1 MSNRR
6 NVLVVDDNFVNRQ
19 ILCKILSEDYNIF
32 QAENGERA
40 LEMLKTGEVQIS
52 AILLDIVMPVMDGYS
67 FLQLQQQDVQLR
79 SIPVIVTTQNDGEE
93 AEVKALSMGA
103 YDFLAKPY
111 KPSIIKHRIANTIKL
126 RETASF
132 INTVE
137 HDSLTGVYSK
147 EFFYKKADEIILAD
161 TEKQYDI
168 VCVDIERFKL
178 INDLF
183 GTEEGDRVLCHL
195 STAIELWV
203 KGVGTIGRIGPDTF
217 VALLPHKDIYS
228 NDIFDNI
235 IQAINDY
242 PLKINIVLKFGI
254 YQIEDVTIP
263 LNVMCDRAKLA
274 TESIKGMYEVRYA
287 YYDQSFRE
295 RMLAEQMITD
305 NMQQALANGE
315 FVVYY
320 QPKYEL
326 CSEEIIGSE
335 ALVRWI
341 HPEKGFMSP
350 AEFIPLFEKNGF
362 ITDLD
367 MYVWEQACK
376 TISRLKKQGTEVH
389 PISVNVSR
397 IDIYNPMLT
406 NILIDLVKKYDF
418 EPKYLHLEITES
430 AYTENP
436 KQLIDVVSTLKTM
449 GFVIEMDDFG
459 TGYSSLNM
467 LSELPIDMLKLDMRF
482 LKNKATANDG
492 NIISFII
499 SLAKWMNLKVVAEG
513 VETYEQVAMLR
524 HMDCN
529 YAQGFYYARPMPEKD
544 FETLLEKAQEE
555 KKKNTGKYIP
565 PVKVQGETSAK
576 KNDDNQEEKST
587 MLVVDDMETNRAI
600 LVEIFKDK
608 YNVVETEN
616 GEEAMEYLLG
626 HPTEVS
632 IVLLDLLMP
641 VIDGFQTLSEMKNN
655 VILKD
660 IPAIITSQAGEGSEA
675 RALALGAADFIGK
688 PYSTDVAIRRVSNV
702 MADVNLKRFER
713 EQELKSTVHEMQR
726 IINNVPG
733 GIITYKLNLDGT
745 VEMIYYNQ
753 GFCDI
758 LGYSYVEYREVKGDN
773 YGLDFVC
780 EEDKCKLTDEIYAA
794 SIENRNAD
802 IVLRVKHRSTELVW
816 VHLTGVKIQQTPN
829 SQTYHCIIVDTTE
842 EHKNSVTLKER
853 AEIDQLTGLYNRM
866 KIQEKVTQYL
876 EKENGAPAVFVM
888 LDIDNFKQVN
898 DVLGHAEGDSAL
910 QMVASKLKSSFR
922 RSDMVSRFGGDEFIV
937 FMPGFTNMQELKI
950 RLSDLCK
957 NLSMEFTNGETT
969 VKTGCSVGVCIAPN
983 DGVDFR
989 TLYQNSDKALLCAKR
1004 MGKNQ
1009 FHMFSDATVLPEYTM
1024 TRNMDWLLDEIAD
1037 GVLVCDAVTYETL
1050 YMNRAARELSISK
1063 N

>member
-1 MSNRR
+1 
-6 NVLVVDDNFVNRQ
+6 
-19 ILCKILSEDYNIF
+19 
-32 QAENGERA
+32 
-40 LEMLKTGEVQIS
+40 
-52 AILLDIVMPVMDGYS
+52 
-67 FLQLQQQDVQLR
+67 
-79 SIPVIVTTQNDGEE
+79 
-93 AEVKALSMGA
+93 
-103 YDFLAKPY
+103 
-111 KPSIIKHRIANTIKL
+111 
-126 RETASF
+126 
-132 INTVE
+132 
-137 HDSLTGVYSK
+137 
-147 EFFYKKADEIILAD
+147 
-161 TEKQYDI
+161 
-168 VCVDIERFKL
+168 
-178 INDLF
+178 
-183 GTEEGDRVLCHL
+183 
-195 STAIELWV
+195 
-203 KGVGTIGRIGPDTF
+203 DTF

-436 KQLIDVVSTLKTM
+436 KQLIDVVSTLKTV

-529 YAQGFYYARPMPEKD
+529 YA
-544 FETLLEKAQEE
+544 
-555 KKKNTGKYIP
+555 
-565 PVKVQGETSAK
+565 
-576 KNDDNQEEKST
+576 
-587 MLVVDDMETNRAI
+587 
-600 LVEIFKDK
+600 
-608 YNVVETEN
+608 
-616 GEEAMEYLLG
+616 
-626 HPTEVS
+626 
-632 IVLLDLLMP
+632 
-641 VIDGFQTLSEMKNN
+641 
-655 VILKD
+655 
-660 IPAIITSQAGEGSEA
+660 
-675 RALALGAADFIGK
+675 
-688 PYSTDVAIRRVSNV
+688 
-702 MADVNLKRFER
+702 
-713 EQELKSTVHEMQR
+713 
-726 IINNVPG
+726 
-733 GIITYKLNLDGT
+733 
-745 VEMIYYNQ
+745 
-753 GFCDI
+753 
-758 LGYSYVEYREVKGDN
+758 
-773 YGLDFVC
+773 
-780 EEDKCKLTDEIYAA
+780 
-794 SIENRNAD
+794 
-802 IVLRVKHRSTELVW
+802 
-816 VHLTGVKIQQTPN
+816 
-829 SQTYHCIIVDTTE
+829 
-842 EHKNSVTLKER
+842 
-853 AEIDQLTGLYNRM
+853 
-866 KIQEKVTQYL
+866 
-876 EKENGAPAVFVM
+876 
-888 LDIDNFKQVN
+888 
-898 DVLGHAEGDSAL
+898 
-910 QMVASKLKSSFR
+910 
-922 RSDMVSRFGGDEFIV
+922 
-937 FMPGFTNMQELKI
+937 
-950 RLSDLCK
+950 
-957 NLSMEFTNGETT
+957 
-969 VKTGCSVGVCIAPN
+969 
-983 DGVDFR
+983 
-989 TLYQNSDKALLCAKR
+989 
-1004 MGKNQ
+1004 
-1009 FHMFSDATVLPEYTM
+1009 
-1024 TRNMDWLLDEIAD
+1024 
-1037 GVLVCDAVTYETL
+1037 
-1050 YMNRAARELSISK
+1050 
-1063 N
+1063 